1 MHTMHTTRVCI
12 VEVVVVS
19 TKYIINIMHT
29 TLARVVL
36 PQNKLVVVVVVVVVR
51 EYKQVCILCI
61 PR

>member
-1 MHTMHTTRVCI
+1 MHAMHTTRVCI

-29 TLARVVL
+29 TLVVL
-36 PQNKLVVVVVVVVVR
+36 PQNKLVGVVVFVVVVVR
-51 EYKQVCILCI
+51 AYKQVCILCI